1 MHLSR
6 VNCNKRAACVVDN
19 RRDIAAIVGNGSV
32 KCTAL
37 ALLQCLYQFCI
48 VHIVPIPPFVGDY
61 DMDIGACI
69 HRYEGMLGLVAGKRK
84 NLPCGRFFSV
94 CQWAYAS
101 ISPSWIFQRTTRIAA
116 LRTTASLIVPSCTAA
131 STALYCVTKSDEISI
146 SFPACTASTAASA
159 SPV

>member
-48 VHIVPIPPFVGDY
+48 VHIVPIP
-61 DMDIGACI
+61 
-69 HRYEGMLGLVAGKRK
+69 LLLVTMTWILVLASIDTKEHMVWLREREK